1 MNRFQ
6 KYREIMERQDEYG
19 YTDDQGRQQTR
30 NPFAMYPDPQSIK
43 NPTDQPN
50 AVNPSSTA
58 TDRMTPDM
66 QQSMMNQPILLHL
79 LILL

>member
-1 MNRFQ
+1 
-6 KYREIMERQDEYG
+6 MERQDEYG

-66 QQSMMNQPILLHL
+66 QQSMMNKFLSSKAVE
-79 LILL
+79 